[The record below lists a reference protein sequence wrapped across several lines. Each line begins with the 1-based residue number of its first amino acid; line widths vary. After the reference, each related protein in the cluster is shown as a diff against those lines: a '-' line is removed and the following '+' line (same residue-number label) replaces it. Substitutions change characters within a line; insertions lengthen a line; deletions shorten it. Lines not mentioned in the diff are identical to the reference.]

1 MNNERN
7 HLLDIL
13 ELIDN
18 LQKST
23 TGIDNNLNNSCSNP
37 ILGSN
42 NILLAN
48 TRPIMFYLC
57 NNEPLSINFEG
68 NETSTTV
75 FRIED
80 VNNNLVTL
88 RLLSQE
94 DTTITSSNEF
104 ATININCIAAIRC
117 LQDVSLTL

>member
-13 ELIDN
+13 ELINN

-23 TGIDNNLNNSCSNP
+23 TGIDSNLNNSCSNP
-37 ILGSN
+37 ILGLN
-42 NILLAN
+42 NNLLAN

-68 NETSTTV
+68 NENSTTI

-80 VNNNLVTL
+80 VNNNLVTI

-94 DTTITSSNEF
+94 DSTITSSNEF